1 MTRHRVSIA
10 HLMGVVLVA
19 SLGMVAL
26 RNASP
31 VWAGVMFLLTT
42 GVLGLAVVA
51 IFCRGRAERTTWL
64 GFAIF
69 GYGYL
74 GLAFWPDS
82 FDLPLLPELPTTSLL
97 ATIRSHLDLPEE
109 IYRGPGVTDSSM
121 PLPFPATS
129 FAKVGHCL
137 CTLGAA
143 LLGGILAHLLVP
155 SLPPEP
161 RATAMLLEEPSPNR
175 GRRWIAGLILLIVVV
190 MISLIVARSRATIEN
205 WTGSAILLTSGMLG
219 ITALGA
225 IGSRGRRRMA
235 WLGATL
241 FGTGYLLMTFFS
253 ETSDPWSPRLTTNR
267 FLEAIRQGIA
277 SQGIDSEKARIEK
290 ALDQRVPM
298 QFSQPTSLKDF
309 LTWLRAVTAEADG
322 RPIPI
327 YVDPFGLLEAEQSM
341 DSKIAIELEGVPLR
355 ASLKKVLNQLTLRY
369 SVKDGI
375 LTIES
380 DASDDR
386 PPSEDPFLVLVQCI
400 LTWLAAAL
408 GALAAFVVSDP
419 REASSA

>member
-1 MTRHRVSIA
+1 
-10 HLMGVVLVA
+10 
-19 SLGMVAL
+19 
-26 RNASP
+26 
-31 VWAGVMFLLTT
+31 
-42 GVLGLAVVA
+42 
-51 IFCRGRAERTTWL
+51 
-64 GFAIF
+64 
-69 GYGYL
+69 
-74 GLAFWPDS
+74 
-82 FDLPLLPELPTTSLL
+82 
-97 ATIRSHLDLPEE
+97 
-109 IYRGPGVTDSSM
+109 
-121 PLPFPATS
+121 
-129 FAKVGHCL
+129 
-137 CTLGAA
+137 
-143 LLGGILAHLLVP
+143 
-155 SLPPEP
+155 
-161 RATAMLLEEPSPNR
+161 
-175 GRRWIAGLILLIVVV
+175 
-190 MISLIVARSRATIEN
+190 
-205 WTGSAILLTSGMLG
+205 
-219 ITALGA
+219 
-225 IGSRGRRRMA
+225 MA